1 MSEVLSKISHGD
13 FNSVFQEVT
22 QPEKVKL
29 MIELQ
34 LRLFYLKNYKQQV

>member
-13 FNSVFQEVT
+13 FNSVFHEVT
-22 QPEKVKL
+22 QPEKVKW

-34 LRLFYLKNYKQQV
+34 LRLFHLKNYKQQV